1 MRFLR
6 DLCST
11 GKRFERNSNAFKTE
25 PAKGQRRGKKEI
37 ILWK

>member
-1 MRFLR
+1 MRFFR
-6 DLCST
+6 DLCGT
-11 GKRFERNSNAFKTE
+11 GKGFEINNNTFETE